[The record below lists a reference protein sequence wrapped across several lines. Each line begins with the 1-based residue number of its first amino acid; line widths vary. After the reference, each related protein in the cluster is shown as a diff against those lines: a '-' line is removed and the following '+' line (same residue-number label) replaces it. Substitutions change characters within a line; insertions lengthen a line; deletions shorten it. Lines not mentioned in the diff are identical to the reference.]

1 MKLAHTLLFE
11 AGMLDEKKKNFKRL
25 PKEATDWGAL
35 GFAPILVWDHL
46 GILVKDVA
54 SPPFF
59 QESQKRAERAAFPET
74 KQQDQFNSPNL
85 TILRNQSALLFIGI
99 I

>member
-46 GILVKDVA
+46 GILV
-54 SPPFF
+54 FF
-59 QESQKRAERAAFPET
+59 SGLIPLDRSSMGLKMWQAPLSFKKAKSEPRER
-74 KQQDQFNSPNL
+74 
-85 TILRNQSALLFIGI
+85 LFQRRSNKTSSIRQT
-99 I
+99 